1 MENENFQCSQCL
13 VRIKYYTP
21 LVGDNLFWCSYF
33 LRYVCGKCFINDYS
47 VIPLFV
53 LANWDFNKYPV
64 SHKAKEII
72 NKYNK
77 NPTIQIKANDNVIR
91 KSSALKHCI
100 VTKRKIH
107 RIFDL
112 IKCNP
117 EEIASNILGGYN
129 YLVLLE
135 NVFSL
140 KDLCEIHNGEFE
152 IKLHD
157 FLSQLEKHILSECQT
172 CIYVGNNCYNCNNG
186 EILKAYD
193 VDNVFFCKI
202 CGNTY
207 HRRCSIVHLCN
218 IESRC

>member
-1 MENENFQCSQCL
+1 M
-13 VRIKYYTP
+13 
-21 LVGDNLFWCSYF
+21 
-33 LRYVCGKCFINDYS
+33 
-47 VIPLFV
+47 FV

-193 VDNVFFCKI
+193 LDNVFFCKI